1 MLNSRIRESIS
12 RYLCDLAFKRENCI
26 NEVPIFSS
34 MFLYEEELARE
45 LSHDVYGE
53 FLYFTDQP
61 EQIYD
66 TRYLYTREVN
76 ITIFLDVLLF
86 LRFFAESTLFW
97 SAKIIPKITKFNC
110 FFGSIQIAYQ
120 IAVVKI

>member
-1 MLNSRIRESIS
+1 MNSRIRESIS
-12 RYLCDLAFKRENCI
+12 RYLCDLALKRENCI

-45 LSHDVYGE
+45 MSNDVYGE

-76 ITIFLDVLLF
+76 IT
-86 LRFFAESTLFW
+86 
-97 SAKIIPKITKFNC
+97 N
-110 FFGSIQIAYQ
+110 FFGCFAILTFFC
-120 IAVVKI
+120 